1 MISNDKKNQ
10 VIQKHQHQGVNILD
24 PATTYIDEEVE
35 IEAGAVIYPNCCI
48 EGNTKIAKDAVIGMN
63 SKLKNAVIGERST
76 IESSWVINSEV
87 GSDTTI
93 GPYAHIREHCVIGN
107 KVRIG
112 NFVEMKKTQFGN
124 LSRCA
129 HLSYL
134 GDSIVGEDVNIGCGV
149 VTVNYDGKHKFK
161 TIVKDR
167 AFIGSNANLI
177 APITIGELA
186 VVAAGSTVNQD
197 VPPGDMGIARSR
209 QTNKQGLGKK
219 YIEKQ

>member
-10 VIQKHQHQGVNILD
+10 VIQKHQHQGVTILD
-24 PATTYIDEEVE
+24 PLTTYIDEEVV

-48 EGNTKIAKDAVIGMN
+48 EGTTRIAQGAVIGMN
-63 SKLKNAVIGERST
+63 SKLNNAIIGERT
-76 IESSWVINSEV
+76 VIESSWIINSEI

-93 GPYAHIREHCVIGN
+93 GPYAHIREHSAIGN

-112 NFVEMKKTQFGN
+112 NFVEMKKTRFGN

-134 GDSIVGEDVNIGCGV
+134 GDSDIGEDVNVGCGV
-149 VTVNYDGKHKFK
+149 VTVNYDGKHKYK

-177 APITIGELA
+177 APITIGEMA
-186 VVAAGSTVNQD
+186 VVAAGSTVTQD
-197 VPPGDMGIARSR
+197 VPSGDMGIARSR
-209 QTNKQGLGKK
+209 QTNKQGFGKK
-219 YIEKQ
+219 YIDKK